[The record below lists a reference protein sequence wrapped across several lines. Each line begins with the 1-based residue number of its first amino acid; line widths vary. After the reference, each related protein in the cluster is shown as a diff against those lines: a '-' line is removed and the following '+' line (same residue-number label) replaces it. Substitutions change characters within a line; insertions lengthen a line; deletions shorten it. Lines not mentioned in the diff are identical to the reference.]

1 MVFICDLIGKIG
13 SGWLSGRYDNQ
24 LLQLIYYGFR
34 GVPLIWLVSTD
45 PTFVGLTIF
54 TVVHGLDFIATLP
67 PTVKLSIAK
76 FSTEMG
82 PAIFA
87 WVYAAHHVAAGLMTV
102 FTGISRDLIGS
113 YIPTFSLA
121 GLLCFVA
128 AVSFM
133 MVSKVQVE
141 SKIS

>member
-1 MVFICDLIGKIG
+1 LWRLGSPSAAAAWLLAVSDICDLIGKIG
-13 SGWLSGRYDNQ
+13 SGWLSYRYDNQ

-54 TVVHGLDFIATLP
+54 TVVYGLDLIATLP

-82 PAIFA
+82 SAIFA
-87 WVYAAHHVAAGLMTV
+87 WV
-102 FTGISRDLIGS
+102 
-113 YIPTFSLA
+113 
-121 GLLCFVA
+121 
-128 AVSFM
+128 
-133 MVSKVQVE
+133 
-141 SKIS
+141 